1 MHIGTAVFPT
11 DYEGWATLRAHA
23 RGAVAIL
30 APLTGGLQI
39 GRLKVPAGSSGVIPL
54 PASSAPL
61 RYRLDD
67 PADAARLIFST
78 E

>member
-11 DYEGWATLRAHA
+11 DYEGWATLRPHV

-30 APLTGGLQI
+30 APLAGALQI
-39 GRLKVPAGSSGVIPL
+39 GRLKVPAGSSGVVPL
-54 PASSAPL
+54 PASSGPL

-67 PADAARLIFST
+67 PADAGRLFFAT